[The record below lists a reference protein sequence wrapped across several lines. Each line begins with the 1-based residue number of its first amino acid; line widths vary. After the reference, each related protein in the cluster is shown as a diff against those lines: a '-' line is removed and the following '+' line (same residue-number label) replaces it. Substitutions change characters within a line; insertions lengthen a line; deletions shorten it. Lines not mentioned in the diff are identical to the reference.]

1 MTYFRPFEGA
11 KWQRYDGDSSW
22 VTVYDGFR
30 EALDG
35 DDDYDDDGDVANCGL
50 TNSWVE
56 DVRSDENLCM
66 LANASFCDSLE
77 RLSS

>member
-11 KWQRYDGDSSW
+11 KWQRYDADPSW
-22 VTVYDGFR
+22 VPAYDGFR

-35 DDDYDDDGDVANCGL
+35 DDDYDDKFLWAV
-50 TNSWVE
+50 

-66 LANASFCDSLE
+66 HANASFCDYVE